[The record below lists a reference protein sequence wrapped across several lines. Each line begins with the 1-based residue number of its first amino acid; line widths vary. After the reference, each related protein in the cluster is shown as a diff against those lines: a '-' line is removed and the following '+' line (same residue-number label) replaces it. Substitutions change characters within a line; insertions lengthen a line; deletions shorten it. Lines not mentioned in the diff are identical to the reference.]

1 MAADTSSSSR
11 GENARMKNE
20 KIFIYTLLVW
30 LGAVPDG
37 VQGVVRNSAAA
48 GHGR

>member
-1 MAADTSSSSR
+1 M
-11 GENARMKNE
+11 GGILPNE
-20 KIFIYTLLVW
+20 KTFTYTLLVW

-48 GHGR
+48 HYGR